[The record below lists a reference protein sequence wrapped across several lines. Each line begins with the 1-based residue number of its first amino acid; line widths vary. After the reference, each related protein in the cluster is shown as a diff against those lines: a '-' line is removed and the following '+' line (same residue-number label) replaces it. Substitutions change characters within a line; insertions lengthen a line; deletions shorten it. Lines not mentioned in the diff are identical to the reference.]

1 MAQQDKSSHF
11 LYILQCSDG
20 SYYVGTSSDLEQ
32 RLLAHNEGRA
42 AAYTRSRRPVRL
54 VYLEAHN
61 SIEKARARERQVKRW
76 TRAKKESLISG
87 SKKDLKRFSKR
98 GHRVNKQQ

>member
-1 MAQQDKSSHF
+1 MVQSSF

-20 SYYVGTSSDLEQ
+20 SYYVGTTNDLEQ

-42 AAYTRSRRPVRL
+42 AVYTTIRLPVRL
-54 VYLEAHN
+54 VYSEEHN
-61 SIEKARARERQVKRW
+61 SIEKALARERQIKRW
-76 TRAKKESLISG
+76 TRAKKEALISG

-98 GHRVNKQQ
+98 GHRVKKQQ